1 MRENGGMQT
10 LPRAPRIALATCRVL
25 PERDHD
31 EAVLLEA
38 LVRAGATVGLLEW
51 DGPRPLP
58 EPDVDLVVVRS
69 TWNYA
74 QNLDAFLAWLHAL
87 EAHGVAIA
95 NPIGVLRGN
104 VDKVYLAELS
114 ARGIAIVPT
123 VFVERGSSPSL
134 ASLRAEHG
142 FADVV
147 VKPRVSAGSWK
158 TERFGLSPQ
167 ELSSGELFL
176 RTLSD
181 ERHVMVQ
188 PYVKSVEGRGERSI
202 VVLDGEVSHAIRK
215 SPRFAGESESVTVV
229 PIEED
234 ERALAVRVLAL
245 YPKLLYARVDV
256 ARDEAGELLLMELE
270 ACEPSL
276 FFSRVPGSAERFAR
290 GCVRE
295 ALSARD
301 VSPDVGRK

>member
-1 MRENGGMQT
+1 MGENVGMIPST
-10 LPRAPRIALATCRVL
+10 RAPRIALATCRVL
-25 PERDHD
+25 PERDLD
-31 EAVLLEA
+31 EPVLLEA

-74 QNLDAFLAWLHAL
+74 RNIEAFRAWLSAL
-87 EAHGVAIA
+87 EACGVAVG
-95 NPIGVLRGN
+95 NPLPVLRAN
-104 VDKVYLAELS
+104 VDKGYLADLS

-123 VFVERGSSPSL
+123 AFVDRGSAPSL
-134 ASLRAEHG
+134 AALRASRG
-142 FADVV
+142 FGEVV

-158 TERFGLSPQ
+158 TERFGLGPEHVEAGERYLH
-167 ELSSGELFL
+167 ELSA
-176 RTLSD
+176 
-181 ERHVMVQ
+181 ERDVLVQ

-215 SPRFAGESESVTVV
+215 SPRFAGEHESVSVV
-229 PIEED
+229 DVEDD
-234 ERALAVRVLAL
+234 ERAFAARVLAL

-256 ARDEAGELLLMELE
+256 ARDDTGGILLMELE

-276 FFSRVPGSAERFAR
+276 FFSHVPGSAERFAR
-290 GCVRE
+290 ACVRE
-295 ALSARD
+295 ALASRERAVDARD
-301 VSPDVGRK
+301 